1 MLKTHVRVNNCDLR
15 SITYMYTSFIF

>member
-1 MLKTHVRVNNCDLR
+1 MLKTHVSVNNCDLR